1 MGVFKR
7 PAMIAAVIGAAG
19 AIAAGMTIPSQA
31 AATSGVRYEQTQTVA
46 VSGGPN
52 GTECYA
58 VVLSAAVSDGG
69 SAYASAMVSNSLTT
83 ACSGWL
89 ESSVNGGAWTDV
101 SPEQTLPAVNG
112 GVDYPVWYKT
122 DNYYA
127 GPGTSVRACIENPE
141 TGATPLCSKAVTL
154 AAGSAAPADD
164 GTPVYYAQHHEPA
177 NVSSNGGDELCSAW
191 VSGSTSSKTSTTQ
204 ANMVLEALGAVQT
217 CTAWLETSSDNGQTW
232 QQATPTYSTSS
243 AAADEVEYAFSAPVA
258 DGTGELARACA
269 EVNTEE
275 MCSSAW

>member
-1 MGVFKR
+1 MSVFKR
-7 PAMIAAVIGAAG
+7 PAMIAAAIGAAG
-19 AIAAGMTIPSQA
+19 AIAAGVTIPSQA
-31 AATSGVRYEQTQTVA
+31 ATTSGVRYEQTQTVA

-52 GTECYA
+52 GTECSA
-58 VVLSAAVSDGG
+58 SVLSAAISDGG

-89 ESSVNGGAWTDV
+89 ESSVNGGAWTNA
-101 SPEQTLPAVNG
+101 SPEQTLPAENG
-112 GVDYPVWYKT
+112 GVNYPVWYKT
-122 DNYYA
+122 DNYYT
-127 GPGTSVRACIENPE
+127 GPGTSVRACIEVKVAV
-141 TGATPLCSKAVTL
+141 GAAPDCSTAVTL
-154 AAGSAAPADD
+154 ADSSAQPADD
-164 GTPVYYAQHHEPA
+164 GTSVYYAQHHQPA
-177 NVSSNGGDELCSAW
+177 NIVSGGGDQDCLAW

-204 ANMVLEALGAVQT
+204 ANMVLEGINQLQT

-243 AAADEVEYAFSAPVA
+243 NARFEYAFSAPVA

-269 EVNTEE
+269 KISTEE

>member
-7 PAMIAAVIGAAG
+7 SAMIAAAIGAAG
-19 AIAAGMTIPSQA
+19 AIAAGMTVPSQA
-31 AATSGVRYEQTQTVA
+31 ATTSGVRYEQMQTVA
-46 VSGGPN
+46 VNGGPN

-58 VVLSAAVSDGG
+58 SVLSAAISDGG

-83 ACSGWL
+83 PCSGWL
-89 ESSVNGGAWTDV
+89 ESSVNGGAWTNV
-101 SPEQTLPAVNG
+101 SPEQTLPAEKA

-127 GPGTSVRACIENPE
+127 GPGTNVRACIEVHVAAGAAPE
-141 TGATPLCSKAVTL
+141 CSKAVTL
-154 AAGSAAPADD
+154 ADSSAQPADD
-164 GTPVYYAQHHEPA
+164 GTSLYYAQHHQPA
-177 NVSSNGGDELCSAW
+177 NIVSNGGNSTCLAW

-204 ANMVLEALGAVQT
+204 ANMVLEGMNQLQT
-217 CTAWLETSSDNGQTW
+217 CTAWLETSSDNGHTW

-243 AAADEVEYAFSAPVA
+243 NARLEYAFSTPVA
-258 DGTGELARACA
+258 DGTGKLARACA
-269 EVNTEE
+269 KVDTKE